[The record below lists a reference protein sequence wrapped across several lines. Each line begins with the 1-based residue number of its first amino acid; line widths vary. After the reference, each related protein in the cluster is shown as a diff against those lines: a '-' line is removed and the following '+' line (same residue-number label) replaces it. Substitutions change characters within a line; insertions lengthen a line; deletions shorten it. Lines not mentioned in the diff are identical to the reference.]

1 MSLPTIAHS
10 VKSCQERTS
19 KMTRL
24 SEKQLDVFIR
34 DLIDEYS
41 INRHTHYELFVSNL
55 PFSIQ
60 KLFLSHVLDTDEY
73 VWSIENN
80 TRLERVLAENKP
92 YLQSLIDNVAEERF
106 ADHMQDAGFKAYHH
120 EDNND
125 VYWAKY

>member
-1 MSLPTIAHS
+1 MSLSTIDHS

-80 TRLERVLAENKP
+80 TRLERVLAENK
-92 YLQSLIDNVAEERF
+92 
-106 ADHMQDAGFKAYHH
+106 
-120 EDNND
+120 
-125 VYWAKY
+125 